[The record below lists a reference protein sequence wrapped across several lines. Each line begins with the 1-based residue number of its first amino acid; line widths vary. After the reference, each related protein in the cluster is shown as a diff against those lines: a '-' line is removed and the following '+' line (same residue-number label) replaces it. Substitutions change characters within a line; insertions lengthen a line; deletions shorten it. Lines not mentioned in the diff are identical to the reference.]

1 MWLIDLQA
9 TESEQL
15 AVARRFAATVGA
27 ALRAAGLMLAS
38 AESCTGGLIGHLIT
52 EIPGSSLY
60 FAGSAVTYSYAAKER
75 VLGVDHATLVREGA
89 VSAPVAAQMAN
100 GARLLFDADLAISV
114 TGIAGPGGDVPG
126 KPSGTVFLHLSAR
139 DGYEAGERH
148 LWPADRS
155 ANKLLSAVQAL
166 AMIQAYL
173 DGRQLSH
180 GGASAVE

>member
-1 MWLIDLQA
+1 
-9 TESEQL
+9 
-15 AVARRFAATVGA
+15 
-27 ALRAAGLMLAS
+27 
-38 AESCTGGLIGHLIT
+38 
-52 EIPGSSLY
+52 
-60 FAGSAVTYSYAAKER
+60 
-75 VLGVDHATLVREGA
+75 
-89 VSAPVAAQMAN
+89 MAN

-166 AMIQAYL
+166 AMIQTYL